1 MRRPH
6 PQAQSEPG
14 AATQL
19 HRSGARRQRSPQR
32 QARRGDEGF
41 DLARPCIHHPRL
53 ERVYG
58 VRRPT
63 QAAVVL
69 LRSTHHGPAAQAA
82 AAAVC
87 LCCTRVCDAV
97 RHVEARGVERVIN
110 RAWAS
115 V

>member
-1 MRRPH
+1 M
-6 PQAQSEPG
+6 
-14 AATQL
+14 QL

-32 QARRGDEGF
+32 QARRGDEGL

-63 QAAVVL
+63 QAAIVL
-69 LRSTHHGPAAQAA
+69 LSSSTHHGPAAQAA
-82 AAAVC
+82 AAVC
-87 LCCTRVCDAV
+87 LYCPRVCGAV

-115 V
+115 VGG